1 MVTSFLY
8 AELTLEHNI
17 LLRLQDVVRAMSE
30 AIHIV
35 SQGKHDPIRAHE
47 RVKTFYDWGQV
58 AERTET
64 VYEAVLNSP
73 QMDLWERM
81 QR

>member
-1 MVTSFLY
+1 
-8 AELTLEHNI
+8 
-17 LLRLQDVVRAMSE
+17 MSE

-35 SQGKHDPIRAHE
+35 SQGQHDPVRAHE

-73 QMDLWERM
+73 QIDLWERM